1 MKIFLIILAVIVGLI
16 ALILFIPVEAR
27 FSYKEK
33 KIFYIVKY
41 AFYSIIG
48 SDLKKKPKKEKKPEK
63 EKKPKKVKEKKVKKK
78 KSEKAVENNVNSAET
93 ESHAATVCDSLGE
106 TEETTVTENKEQD
119 KNEDKKEEKAETD
132 KSDKSETNLSDK
144 ISFFL
149 DIWSV
154 GKKPLR
160 KICKGFHFS
169 KLYLDIKVADEDAY
183 KCAMNYGRM
192 CFAVYNSLELLNEI
206 FTVKPEHIDVYAAFG
221 EEKSAYNVSFTVRFR
236 LGTAVGA
243 AIAFLWAYYFRIH
256 RPKVKKRKIRRKN
269 IKKMRKNKMSVR
281 KTA

>member
-132 KSDKSETNLSDK
+132 KSETNLSDK

-206 FTVKPEHIDVYAAFG
+206 FTVKPEHINVYAAFG

-256 RPKVKKRKIRRKN
+256 RTKVKKRKIRRKN

>member
-119 KNEDKKEEKAETD
+119 KNEDKKEEKAET
-132 KSDKSETNLSDK
+132 DKSETNLSDK

>member
-16 ALILFIPVEAR
+16 ALVLFIPVTAK

-63 EKKPKKVKEKKVKKK
+63 EKKPKKVREKKVKKK
-78 KSEKAVENNVNSAET
+78 KSEKAVEKEVDSAEV
-93 ESHAATVCDSLGE
+93 ENHAAEVCDSI
-106 TEETTVTENKEQD
+106 
-119 KNEDKKEEKAETD
+119 EDIEISAESDEKTDSKPEKDEPDSEPDEKEEKSG
-132 KSDKSETNLSDK
+132 KSLSEK
-144 ISFFL
+144 IDLFL

-154 GKKPLR
+154 GKKPLK

-169 KLYLDIKVADEDAY
+169 KLYLDVKVADEDAY

-192 CFAVYNSLELLNEI
+192 CFAVYNGLELLNAI

-221 EEKSAYNVSFTVRFR
+221 EEKSEYTASFTVKFR
-236 LGTAVGA
+236 LGTAVCA

-256 RPKVKKRKIRRKN
+256 RPKVKKRKLRRKR
-269 IKKMRKNKMSVR
+269 IQKLRKSKMSVR

>member
-106 TEETTVTENKEQD
+106 TEETIVTENKEQD
-119 KNEDKKEEKAETD
+119 KNADKKEEKAET
-132 KSDKSETNLSDK
+132 DKSETNLSDK

-221 EEKSAYNVSFTVRFR
+221 EEKSAYNVSFKVRFR